1 MKERP
6 ILKVKYFSANK
17 PLRILRRGKKKT
29 IDYYKS
35 LKYVLITLVAFF
47 KGEPIRNHPKFHFS
61 LMRLRSATILV
72 LIGLMLASFLSFAGG
87 GIFAGVS
94 NSWVVTPDSQ
104 LSTATVSDLQSTG
117 YGAVELER
125 YFNKTM
131 DDVRIPYDR
140 STRTQLMP
148 RSVATTDGSMYVT
161 WTEINYSEIGIQKF
175 NSSGVEQWQYDKL
188 AFGAACTSVISLQN
202 KSAIAA
208 YGNDVIVVAS
218 CNNGGFNEIRAQRL
232 NSSGVRQWV
241 SEVRVNDETTR
252 NKYYPEVEVIGSDIF
267 VFWADERDGV
277 SDFDIY
283 AQKLSVVDGS
293 RQIAG
298 DQLIAESP
306 GGTAFYGPYSGKTS
320 TNKLIVEYSNTT
332 TVYAR
337 QYDTS
342 FTLEWG
348 PISAGTSS
356 SASKDSI
363 SLTVIG
369 ENSYYFFR
377 QSNFS
382 PNRINGQSL
391 DNTGAKRWNAI
402 AGYAD
407 LRVGWRVLPVRIQS
421 WNDGTNPYFGAGGF
435 SGALDRPYGKK
446 VAAATGAVLWGGLN
460 TDEPPLAVGINVSP
474 HQINFWVTYNN
485 GYNYV
490 FYDKLPSPSPFSEDI
505 YYNRFDTDGNI
516 NYPADLLVNQDFEN
530 ADQDVVNLIKDGN
543 GNIFATWRDS
553 VSGINDHIHANLF
566 NSSGVRQW
574 ATDTTVNSAGV
585 NPWYGPPK
593 AVSVGTD
600 YYVVWEVNGRIY
612 MNKISS
618 AGVRLWAD
626 VEVPKAGHS
635 ENFNPSI
642 AYDGTNLVVVWDDN
656 RALTGNYEIYFNS
669 VNTAGVVQLANDQ
682 LVNVNTT
689 GNQTVPVVR
698 SDGVNNYV
706 IWQDYRSGRNEIY
719 MQRVNGSGVPQ
730 YGSDVQIDDAGV
742 VSDCQDPDFIMD
754 GGSQYIVFRD
764 DRLSNPNTDI
774 YLTKFTANV
783 KQFNDVRVN
792 SASTNTKINP
802 HLGISGGGLY
812 IIWEDYRNSITYHDI
827 YITKFDTSGV
837 KKYLADTKVSPSLA
851 NVHFASSAITPNDRF
866 FGWNDDREGA
876 TDYNTYMS
884 YGSDINEP
892 SGTMLGTGMILDTA
906 TVNVRYQTIS
916 WTDTVPA
923 NTTVRFRSRTATTL
937 GGLPAAAWS
946 AYYTVSGE
954 NITSGDLQ
962 FIEIE
967 LLLDTTDTTVSPT
980 VTNFTVAYL
989 TNEAPIVNNITIQ
1002 STDNRQVQFSYD
1014 LNDVDDP
1021 TAVITFEYLYGGT
1034 WHASTHVTNL
1044 GLKAVGSSYNSIWDS
1059 TFDISPTEV
1068 VTTQIRLNADDQYS
1082 FNNLGNGLSL
1092 PFLLDYQPP
1101 SVSPSSSS
1109 RPPTPSI
1116 SSHPPT
1122 PSFSSPP
1129 PSPSLSFYHPS
1140 PSYTGNPPYPPGPW
1154 DDIINFFTSLAH
1166 NRLIPFSA
1174 WLIALILII
1183 TFWRYNPYVWLGR
1196 RRKKRK
1202 WGIVF
1207 DEGTKKPV
1215 AKAIVE
1221 VYAAEMKEL
1230 KQRIIC
1236 NENGEFDLLLPEGK
1250 FYLNARSPQVVKIKE
1265 GPYGT
1270 KGGSYTTGREDLYYK
1285 NLYFNK
1291 EIIDTSSLEKRTSQE
1306 VQLSIP
1312 VITNIHGSKKKMH
1325 QAWEKILDVLE
1336 YLRLPLLII
1345 GTFLALILL
1354 IARGNIADIIIFIVY
1369 LLIWA
1374 WDIYV
1379 MLSTE
1384 TAVVYVY
1391 DDSSS
1396 QPLGL
1401 VVLRLIKEKNQAIIA
1416 VETTNKDGKTVFK
1429 TIENGIYK
1437 IQAAK
1442 AGYQVYRTE
1451 AQSIKTLKALGKI
1464 KIGLKAKG

>member
-1 MKERP
+1 MKKRL
-6 ILKVKYFSANK
+6 ILRVKYFSANK
-17 PLRILRRGKKKT
+17 PLRILRRGKRKT
-29 IDYYKS
+29 IDFYKS
-35 LKYVLITLVAFF
+35 LKYVLITLIAFF

-61 LMRLRSATILV
+61 LMRLRSVIILA

-94 NSWVVTPDSQ
+94 NSWVVAPDTQ
-104 LSTATVSDLQSTG
+104 LSTATVSNLQSTG

-140 STRTQLMP
+140 STRRQEFP
-148 RSVATTDGSMYVT
+148 RSVATADGSMYVV
-161 WTEINYSEIGIQKF
+161 WQESNSNEVGIQKF
-175 NSSGVEQWQYDKL
+175 NSSGVRQWQYDKL
-188 AFGAACTSVISLQN
+188 AFGASCIRPAGTFSSVT
-202 KSAIAA
+202 AIAA
-208 YGNDVIVVAS
+208 YGNDVIVVSGCRNA
-218 CNNGGFNEIRAQRL
+218 GTGFNEIYAQRL

-241 SEVRVNDETTR
+241 LEVRVNDDTTR
-252 NKYYPEVEVIGSDIF
+252 NKINPEVEVIGSDIF
-267 VFWADERDGV
+267 VFWTDERDAV
-277 SDFDIY
+277 SDYDVY
-283 AQKLSVVDGS
+283 AQKLSVADGS
-293 RQIAG
+293 RQIVG

-306 GGTAFYGPYSGKTS
+306 GGTAYKGPYSGKTS
-320 TNKLIVEYSNTT
+320 NNKLIVEYSDAT

-348 PISAGTSS
+348 PISVGTG
-356 SASKDSI
+356 AVDSKGFI

-369 ENSYYFFR
+369 ENSYYFWR
-377 QSNFS
+377 KFS
-382 PNRINGQSL
+382 AAPPNWQIYGQSL
-391 DNTGAKRWNAI
+391 TNAGAKRWNA
-402 AGYAD
+402 GAD
-407 LRVGWRVLPVRIQS
+407 LRVGRRVVPSNIQS
-421 WNDGTNPYFGAGGF
+421 WNDGTNPYFGAGEF
-435 SGALDRPYGKK
+435 SGANDRPYGKK
-446 VAAATGAVLWGGLN
+446 VDAANGNVLWGGIFDN
-460 TDEPPLAVGINVSP
+460 EPPIATGTNVAP
-474 HQINFWVTYNN
+474 HQINFWVIYNN

-490 FYDKLPSPSPFSEDI
+490 FYDRLTAGSAYFEDI
-505 YYNRFDTDGNI
+505 YYNRFDTDDNI
-516 NYPADLLVNQDFEN
+516 NYPADLLVNQDFEY
-530 ADQDVVNLIKDGN
+530 ADQDAVNLVKDGG

-553 VSGINDHIHANLF
+553 VAGINDHIHANLF

-574 ATDTTVNSAGV
+574 ANDTTVNSSGV
-585 NPWYGPPK
+585 NPNYGPPK
-593 AVSVGTD
+593 AVNVGTD

-612 MNKISS
+612 MNKINS
-618 AGVRLWAD
+618 AGVRQWAD

-642 AYDGTNLVVVWDDN
+642 AYDGTNLAVVWDDN

-669 VNTAGVVQLANDQ
+669 VSTAGVVQLANDQ
-682 LVNVNTT
+682 RVNVETI
-689 GNQTVPVVR
+689 GSQTVPVIR
-698 SDGVNNYV
+698 SDGVNTYV
-706 IWQDYRSGRNEIY
+706 IWQDRRSGDNEIY

-730 YGSDVQIDDAGV
+730 Y
-742 VSDCQDPDFIMD
+742 VSDLKVDDSGAGNDSYDPDFIMD

-774 YLTKFTANV
+774 YLTKFTGNI

-792 SASTNTKINP
+792 SASANTKTNP

-812 IIWEDYRNSITYHDI
+812 IIWEDERNSVTYHDI
-827 YITKFDTSGV
+827 YITKFDTNGV
-837 KKYLADTKVSPSLA
+837 KKYLGDTKVSPTIA
-851 NVHFASSAITPNDRF
+851 NVHFANPAITPNDRF

-892 SGTMLGTGMILDTA
+892 SGTMLGTGMILDTG

-937 GGLPAAAWS
+937 GGLAAAAWS

-954 NITSGDLQ
+954 NITSSDLQ
-962 FIEIE
+962 FMEIE
-967 LLLDTTDTTVSPT
+967 LLLDTTDTTTTPT

-989 TNEAPIVNNITIQ
+989 TNEAPVVNNITIQ

-1044 GLKAVGSSYNSIWDS
+1044 GLKAVGSSYNSVWDS
-1059 TFDISPTEV
+1059 TFDIPPTEV
-1068 VTTQIRLNADDQYS
+1068 VTIQIRLTADDQYS
-1082 FNNLGNGLSL
+1082 FNNIGTGLSP

-1101 SVSPSSSS
+1101 SVSSSVS
-1109 RPPTPSI
+1109 
-1116 SSHPPT
+1116 
-1122 PSFSSPP
+1122 PSFSKRP
-1129 PSPSLSFYHPS
+1129 PSPTFSESISPS
-1140 PSYTGNPPYPPGPW
+1140 PSFSHSPSPSFTGNPPPPRPPW

-1174 WLIALILII
+1174 WLIALIIII

-1202 WGIVF
+1202 WGLVF

-1215 AKAIVE
+1215 PSAIVE
-1221 VYAAEMKEL
+1221 VYTAEMKEL

-1236 NENGEFDLLLPEGK
+1236 NENGEFDLLLPAGK
-1250 FYLNARSPQVVKIKE
+1250 FYLNVRSPQVVQIKE

-1285 NLYFNK
+1285 NLYFDK

-1312 VITNIHGSKKKMH
+1312 MITKDILKSKKKMH

-1391 DDSSS
+1391 DDSSFK
-1396 QPLGL
+1396 PLDL

-1416 VETTNKDGKTVFK
+1416 VETTNKDGKAVFK
-1429 TIENGIYK
+1429 TIENGVYK

-1442 AGYQVYRTE
+1442 AGYKVYRTE
-1451 AQSIKTLKALGKI
+1451 PQSIKTLKALGRI
-1464 KIGLKAKG
+1464 KIGLKSNNN